1 MIRIYKI
8 ATPNAFFLKTRS
20 TLKTKLHKQINL
32 SSLQDLERLLLNDT
46 SSAIMSSLIKAPRL
60 TDSAWLKKNG
70 WESMH
75 HFMAS
80 YQLKI
85 EDDDDY
91 EQGKLILAAI
101 RAANEKEEAIS
112 NAERSTGFPN
122 TSEQT
127 QTNSAANHDAG
138 NRSDAPG
145 NQDGRQL
152 SAGGSTSSSEVI
164 LDDKKPVKF
173 MGTLRSYPSYGSG
186 GSAKD

>member
-1 MIRIYKI
+1 
-8 ATPNAFFLKTRS
+8 
-20 TLKTKLHKQINL
+20 
-32 SSLQDLERLLLNDT
+32 
-46 SSAIMSSLIKAPRL
+46 MSSSTNTPRL
-60 TDSAWLKKNG
+60 TDSAWLKKHG
-70 WESMH
+70 WKSMH
-75 HFMAS
+75 HFMVS

-101 RAANEKEEAIS
+101 REASEEEES
-112 NAERSTGFPN
+112 VSDAERSTGVPS
-122 TSEQT
+122 TSKQT
-127 QTNSAANHDAG
+127 QTNSAANNDAK

-145 NQDGRQL
+145 NHDGRQI
-152 SAGGSTSSSEVI
+152 SASGSTSPSEVI